1 MQMKP
6 TDDTE
11 AKARFDHALILS
23 REPIH
28 ITNGSEVVIASPPE
42 LEGTVG
48 VVIGDA
54 WQGRVWLDI
63 GYPRRGAQCSWV
75 DYISVRVVDVQL
87 FDHYIKNTEN
97 VK

>member
-1 MQMKP
+1 MQMKS
-6 TDDTE
+6 DIE
-11 AKARFDHALILS
+11 VKATNDHALILS

-28 ITNGSEVVIASPPE
+28 ITNGSEVVITSPPE

-48 VVIGDA
+48 VVMGDA

-63 GYPRRGAQCSWV
+63 GYPRRGSQCAWA
-75 DYISVRVVDVQL
+75 DYIGVRVADVKL
-87 FDHYIKNTEN
+87 FDLYIKDTEN